1 MHERA
6 SYDDAY
12 YEHSLGRRHWFTD
25 NEAKHELRWRQIL
38 AMVDPQPRDVVL
50 ELGCASGRHA
60 RRIAPLCRQVIGIDS
75 AEAAIARARA
85 TAGTCDDR
93 CQFVRADAADL
104 GFLADGSIDKAMAI
118 DFIEHVPDAALQNI
132 LREVRRVL
140 RPGGLLAVFTPCAS
154 HYVERLKARTAI
166 LKQLPGHVAVRDLAQ
181 CRPLFAQAGLPIER
195 AWHSPSTYPVF
206 GVFDRLLS
214 RAPLIGPLFRFR
226 LCFVARKIG

>member
-50 ELGCASGRHA
+50 ELGCATGRHA
-60 RRIAPLCRQVIGIDS
+60 RRIAPLCRQVIGVDS

-85 TAGTCDDR
+85 TAGACDDR
-93 CQFVRADAADL
+93 CRFVRADAAHL

-118 DFIEHVPDAALQNI
+118 DFIEHVPDAALRSI
-132 LREVRRVL
+132 LGEVRRVL

-154 HYVERLKARTAI
+154 HYVERLKARNVI
-166 LKQLPGHVAVRDLAQ
+166 LKQLPGHVAVRDLAA
-181 CRPLFAQAGLPIER
+181 CRALFSQSGLRIER
-195 AWHSPSTYPVF
+195 AWHSPSTPPLF
-206 GVFDRLLS
+206 GARDRLLAG
-214 RAPLIGPLFRFR
+214 APLVGPLFRFR
-226 LCFVARKIG
+226 ICFVARKAG

>member
-38 AMVDPQPRDVVL
+38 AMVDPQSSDVVL
-50 ELGCASGRHA
+50 ELGCATGRHA
-60 RRIAPLCRQVIGIDS
+60 RRIAPLCRQVIGVDS

-85 TAGTCDDR
+85 TAGACDDR
-93 CQFVRADAADL
+93 CRFVRADAAHL

-118 DFIEHVPDAALQNI
+118 DFIEHVPDAALRSI

-154 HYVERLKARTAI
+154 HYVERLKARNVI
-166 LKQLPGHVAVRDLAQ
+166 LKQLPGHVAVRDLAA
-181 CRPLFAQAGLPIER
+181 CRALISQSGLCIER

-214 RAPLIGPLFRFR
+214 HAPLIGPLFRFR